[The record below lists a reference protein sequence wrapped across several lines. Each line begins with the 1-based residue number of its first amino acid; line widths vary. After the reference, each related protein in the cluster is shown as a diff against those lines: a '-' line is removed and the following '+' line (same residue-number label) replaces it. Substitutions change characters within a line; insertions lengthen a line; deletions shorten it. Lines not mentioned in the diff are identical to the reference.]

1 MLDAEVFQ
9 MLEFAILVLALA
21 GLIDYTRE
29 LERGRRA
36 GGAVVVWE

>member
-1 MLDAEVFQ
+1 